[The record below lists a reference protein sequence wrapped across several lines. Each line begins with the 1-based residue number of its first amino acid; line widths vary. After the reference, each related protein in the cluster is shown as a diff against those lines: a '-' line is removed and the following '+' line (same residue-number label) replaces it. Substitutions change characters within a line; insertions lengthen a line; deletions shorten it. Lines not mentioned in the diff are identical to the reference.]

1 MPAAYSHDLREKVV
15 AAIDRGERKS
25 HVSQMFNLSR
35 DTIDRWLKRRET
47 TGSVKAAQGYQQGH
61 SHRVKDWQG
70 FRAFAQT
77 YGDRTQ
83 AEMAQLW
90 PGQISQRTLARAL
103 AQIDWTRKRRR
114 MVTANGMKPNVTV
127 SERN

>member
-25 HVSQMFNLSR
+25 HVSQMFNISR
-35 DTIDRWLKRRET
+35 DTLDRWLKRRET
-47 TGSVKAAQGYQQGH
+47 TGSVQAVQGYQQGH
-61 SHRVKDWQG
+61 SHRVKDWQA

-77 YGDRTQ
+77 HGDRTQ

-90 PGQISQRTLARAL
+90 PGPISQRTMARAL
-103 AQIDWTRKRRR
+103 AQIDWTRKKRR
-114 MVTANGMKPNVTV
+114 MVTANETKQNVPL
-127 SERN
+127 SKHN

>member
-47 TGSVKAAQGYQQGH
+47 TGSVKAAQGYQQGQ
-61 SHRVKDWQG
+61 SHRVKDWPA

-90 PGQISQRTLARAL
+90 QGQISQRTLARAL
-103 AQIDWTRKRRR
+103 AQIDWTRKKRR